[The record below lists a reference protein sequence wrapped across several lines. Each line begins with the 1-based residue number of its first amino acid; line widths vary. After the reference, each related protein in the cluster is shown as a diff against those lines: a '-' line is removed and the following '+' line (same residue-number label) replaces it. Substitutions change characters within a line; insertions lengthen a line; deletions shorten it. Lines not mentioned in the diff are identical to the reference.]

1 MLWIVLIILVF
12 LGGAGGVIGMLNKQF
27 GAHDQRMRES
37 LQTVEEEFKK
47 KREII
52 SELAQLSLG
61 LISAQAFERLNG
73 ELASSEEKL
82 RSERG
87 RLTITEAELEA
98 VERRLR
104 DLEELKR
111 ELEVSSLEASR
122 ELELLRTQQRDINAE
137 NERLKN
143 NLNQATEKIDVLLLE
158 LSGEKKVVELM
169 TSTKAELAQIEK
181 QCEEYASQT
190 HLINTKYMDLKK
202 AYDALDIEYA
212 QLYERHQSGS

>member
-1 MLWIVLIILVF
+1 MIWSILIILVF

-27 GAHDQRMRES
+27 SAHDQRMRES
-37 LQTVEEEFKK
+37 LQIVEEEFKK
-47 KREII
+47 KRESIAD
-52 SELAQLSLG
+52 LAQLSLG
-61 LISAQAFERLNG
+61 MISSKGFERLNG
-73 ELASSEEKL
+73 ELTTAEEKL

-122 ELELLRTQQRDINAE
+122 ELELLRTQQRDIQAE
-137 NERLKN
+137 NERLKDQ
-143 NLNQATEKIDVLLLE
+143 LHASIEKLEVLILE
-158 LSGEKKVVELM
+158 LNGSPAVVEHL
-169 TSTKAELAQIEK
+169 TATKGELSQIEK
-181 QCEEYASQT
+181 QCENYAGQT

>member
-1 MLWIVLIILVF
+1 MIWSILIILVF

-27 GAHDQRMRES
+27 SAHDQRMRES
-37 LQTVEEEFKK
+37 LQIVEEEFKK
-47 KREII
+47 KRESIAD
-52 SELAQLSLG
+52 LAQLSLG
-61 LISAQAFERLNG
+61 MISSKGFERLNG
-73 ELASSEEKL
+73 ELTTAEEKL

-111 ELEVSSLEASR
+111 ELEVSRLEASR
-122 ELELLRTQQRDINAE
+122 ELELLRTQQRDIQAE
-137 NERLKN
+137 NERLKDQ
-143 NLNQATEKIDVLLLE
+143 LHASIEKLEVLILE
-158 LSGEKKVVELM
+158 LNGSPAVVEHL
-169 TSTKAELAQIEK
+169 TATKGELSQIEK
-181 QCEEYASQT
+181 QCENYAGQT